1 MIMKKIFSIVLIV
14 FILTA
19 ISATLTYA
27 QSAPQLQ
34 LGLNRDFGYGG
45 FGGDIQ
51 GLFTIRVINPPS
63 DLVRVIFYLDST
75 EMGEVTAPPF
85 SLQFNTDS
93 YPLGSH
99 TLSAIGYTTDGTQ
112 LTSDTIQ
119 RQFVPA
125 SAGTQTVLKIVLPI
139 VGIILIIG
147 IASVVISLITSKG
160 KLSNLPLGAQ
170 RNYGIGGGV
179 ICPKCGRPFPLRL
192 WWINVG
198 FNKIDRC
205 PFCGK
210 WSLVRRSSQA
220 ELRQAEAAEISQA
233 KSGPSVSG
241 ETEEDKLKKAIDDSR
256 FQNP

>member
-1 MIMKKIFSIVLIV
+1 MKRSFSTLLIV
-14 FILTA
+14 FILTVV
-19 ISATLTYA
+19 SATLTYA

-34 LGLNRDFGYGG
+34 LGLSRDFGYGG

-51 GLFTIRVINPPS
+51 GLFTIRVKNPPS

-75 EMGEVTAPPF
+75 EMGEVTASSF

-93 YPLGSH
+93 YPLGAH
-99 TLSAIGYTTDGTQ
+99 TLSAVGYTSDGTQ

-119 RQFVPA
+119 VQFVPA
-125 SAGTQTVLKIVLPI
+125 SAGTQIVLKIVLPI

-147 IASVVISLITSKG
+147 IASVVIPLISSKG

-170 RNYGIGGGV
+170 RNYGIGGGA

-198 FNKIDRC
+198 LSKIDRC

-210 WSLVRRSSQA
+210 WSLVRRSSLA
-220 ELRQAEAAEISQA
+220 ELRQAEAAEASQA
-233 KSGPSVSG
+233 QSGPTVSG

>member
-1 MIMKKIFSIVLIV
+1 MKKSFSILLIV

-27 QSAPQLQ
+27 QSTTQLQ
-34 LGLNRDFGYGG
+34 LGLSRDFGYGG

-51 GLFTIRVINPPS
+51 GLFTIRVKNPPS
-63 DLVRVIFYLDST
+63 DLQRVVFYLDAT
-75 EMGEVTAPPF
+75 EMGEVTASPF

-93 YPLGSH
+93 YALGAH

-119 RQFVPA
+119 VQFVPA
-125 SAGTQTVLKIVLPI
+125 SATTQTILKIVLPI
-139 VGIILIIG
+139 IGIILIIG
-147 IASVVISLITSKG
+147 IASVVIPLITSKG

-170 RNYGIGGGV
+170 RNYGIGGGA

-192 WWINVG
+192 WWIHIG
-198 FNKIDRC
+198 FSRIDRC

-210 WSLVRRSSQA
+210 WSFIRRSSQA
-220 ELRQAEAAEISQA
+220 ELREAEAAEVSQA